1 MNITWDKTASKDKV
15 KLHHDSLTAAIK
27 YYEKRGNEAKS
38 AELKAEKALLIR
50 FYYNGIRD

>member
-27 YYEKRGNEAKS
+27 YHENRSNDAKV
-38 AELKAEKALLIR
+38 AELKAEKASLIR